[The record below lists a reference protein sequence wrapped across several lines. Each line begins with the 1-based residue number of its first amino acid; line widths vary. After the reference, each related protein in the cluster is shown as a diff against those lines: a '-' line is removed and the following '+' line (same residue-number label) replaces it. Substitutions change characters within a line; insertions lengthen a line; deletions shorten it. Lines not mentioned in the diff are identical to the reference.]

1 MMNPSAMKQVHQFSK
16 SVNELFK
23 LMIQEKRE
31 EFVKRIRTVII
42 IIKLLLLIKM
52 KQFLLL

>member
-1 MMNPSAMKQVHQFSK
+1 MNPSAMKQVHQFSK

-31 EFVKRIRTVII
+31 EFIKRIKTVII
-42 IIKLLLLIKM
+42 NTIIMTITLI
-52 KQFLLL
+52 Q

>member
-1 MMNPSAMKQVHQFSK
+1 MMNPSAMRQVHQFSK

-31 EFVKRIRTVII
+31 EFVKRIKTVII
-42 IIKLLLLIKM
+42 IIIIIIIIN
-52 KQFLLL
+52 